1 MKVIVDIQK
10 SEERLKNS
18 YVALGTFDGVHR
30 GHRVLINSAIE
41 EAKKNGGISVVYT
54 FLNHPLEIIAPERV
68 PKMINTI
75 DEKLRLLEEMGV
87 DYVVLQTFDEKY
99 AETSKEEFIDKIL
112 IEYLGA
118 KEIFVGFNYTFAEK
132 GSGNVEYLRKVAP
145 KKGIKLN
152 EIKAIEY
159 KGQVLSSTLIRKF
172 ILEGKIEEA
181 NMFLGRPFFISG
193 EVEHGKKLGRVL
205 GFPTANLKVVNKVYP
220 PFGIFG
226 GTVLIEGEKEKYNAV
241 VNIGKN
247 PTLKPGE
254 LSVEVHILDFNRDI
268 YGKKIDVSIEKHL
281 RDEKKFGSM
290 EELRQGIRNDVENW
304 RKISNRK

>member
-41 EAKKNGGISVVYT
+41 KAKKNGGISVVYT

-87 DYVVLQTFDEKY
+87 DYVVLQTFDEEY
-99 AETSKEEFIDKIL
+99 AKTSKEEFIDKIL

-118 KEIFVGFNYTFAEK
+118 KEIFVGFNYTFAER
-132 GSGNVEYLRKVAP
+132 GSGNVEYLKKVAP
-145 KKGIKLN
+145 EKGIKLN
-152 EIKAIEY
+152 EIEAIEY

-304 RKISNRK
+304 RKISNKK

>member
-1 MKVIVDIQK
+1 MCIRD
-10 SEERLKNS
+10 S
-18 YVALGTFDGVHR
+18 
-30 GHRVLINSAIE
+30 
-41 EAKKNGGISVVYT
+41 
-54 FLNHPLEIIAPERV
+54 
-68 PKMINTI
+68 
-75 DEKLRLLEEMGV
+75 
-87 DYVVLQTFDEKY
+87 
-99 AETSKEEFIDKIL
+99 
-112 IEYLGA
+112 
-118 KEIFVGFNYTFAEK
+118 
-132 GSGNVEYLRKVAP
+132 LRKVAP

>member
-118 KEIFVGFNYTFAEK
+118 KEIFVGFNYTFAER
-132 GSGNVEYLRKVAP
+132 GSGNVEYLRKIAP
-145 KKGIKLN
+145 EKGIKLN

>member
-10 SEERLKNS
+10 SKERLKNS

-30 GHRVLINSAIE
+30 GHRVLIEGAIKK
-41 EAKKNGGISVVYT
+41 AKENGGISVVYT

-75 DEKLRLLEEMGV
+75 DEKLRLLEEIGV
-87 DYVVLQTFDEKY
+87 DYVVLQTFDREY
-99 AETSKEEFIDKIL
+99 AKTTKEDFIDKIL

-118 KEIFVGFNYTFAEK
+118 KEIFVGFNYTFAER

-145 KKGIKLN
+145 EKGIKLN
-152 EIKAIEY
+152 EIQAVEY

-172 ILEGKIEEA
+172 ILDGKIEEA

>member
-41 EAKKNGGISVVYT
+41 KAKKNGGISVVYT

-87 DYVVLQTFDEKY
+87 DYVVLQTFDKEY
-99 AETSKEEFIDKIL
+99 AKTTKEEFIDKIL

-118 KEIFVGFNYTFAEK
+118 KEIFVGFNYTFAER

-145 KKGIKLN
+145 EKGIKLN
-152 EIKAIEY
+152 EIEAIQY
-159 KGQVLSSTLIRKF
+159 KGQILSSTLIRKF

>member
-75 DEKLRLLEEMGV
+75 DEKLRLLEEIGV
-87 DYVVLQTFDEKY
+87 DYVVLQTFDKEY
-99 AETSKEEFIDKIL
+99 AKTSKEEFIDKIL
-112 IEYLGA
+112 IDYLGA
-118 KEIFVGFNYTFAEK
+118 KEIFVGFNYTFAER
-132 GSGNVEYLRKVAP
+132 GSGNVEYLRKVVP
-145 KKGIKLN
+145 EKGIKLN

>member
-10 SEERLKNS
+10 SEEKLKNS

>member
-41 EAKKNGGISVVYT
+41 KAKKNGGISVVYT

-87 DYVVLQTFDEKY
+87 DYVVLQTFDEEY
-99 AETSKEEFIDKIL
+99 AKTSKEEFIDKIL

-118 KEIFVGFNYTFAEK
+118 KEIFVGFNYTFAER
-132 GSGNVEYLRKVAP
+132 GSGNVEYLKKVAP
-145 KKGIKLN
+145 EKGIKLN
-152 EIKAIEY
+152 EIEAIEY

>member
-41 EAKKNGGISVVYT
+41 KAKKNGGISVVYT

-118 KEIFVGFNYTFAEK
+118 KEIFVGFNYTFAER
-132 GSGNVEYLRKVAP
+132 GSGNVEYLKKVAP
-145 KKGIKLN
+145 EKGIKLN
-152 EIKAIEY
+152 EIEAIEY

-304 RKISNRK
+304 RKISNKK

>member
-247 PTLKPGE
+247 PTLKAGE

>member
-41 EAKKNGGISVVYT
+41 KAKKNGGISVVYT

-118 KEIFVGFNYTFAEK
+118 KEIFVGFNYTFAER

-145 KKGIKLN
+145 EKGIKFN

>member
-54 FLNHPLEIIAPERV
+54 FLNHSLEIIAPERV

-118 KEIFVGFNYTFAEK
+118 KEIFVGFNYTFAER

>member
-1 MKVIVDIQK
+1 MKIIVDIQK

-41 EAKKNGGISVVYT
+41 KARANGGISVVYT

-87 DYVVLQTFDEKY
+87 DYVVLQTFDEEY
-99 AETSKEEFIDKIL
+99 AKTTKEEFIDKIL
-112 IEYLGA
+112 IEYLGV
-118 KEIFVGFNYTFAEK
+118 KEIFVGFNYTFAER
-132 GSGNVEYLRKVAP
+132 GSGNVEYLKKVAP
-145 KKGIKLN
+145 EKGFKLN

-159 KGQVLSSTLIRKF
+159 KGQILSSTLIRKF

-290 EELRQGIRNDVENW
+290 EELRQGIKNDVENW

>member
-41 EAKKNGGISVVYT
+41 KAKKNGGISVVYT

-118 KEIFVGFNYTFAEK
+118 KEIFVGFNYTFAER

>member
-75 DEKLRLLEEMGV
+75 DEKLRLLEDMGV

-118 KEIFVGFNYTFAEK
+118 KEIFVGFNYTFAER

>member
-118 KEIFVGFNYTFAEK
+118 KEIFVGFNYTFAER

-145 KKGIKLN
+145 EKGIKLN

-290 EELRQGIRNDVENW
+290 EELRQGIGNDVENW

>member
-118 KEIFVGFNYTFAEK
+118 KEIFVGFNYTFAER

-145 KKGIKLN
+145 EKGIKLN

-205 GFPTANLKVVNKVYP
+205 GFPTANLNVVNKVYP

>member
-118 KEIFVGFNYTFAEK
+118 KEIFVGFNYTFAER

-281 RDEKKFGSM
+281 RDEKKFSSM